1 MNTGEKTRKATFN
14 IHPEVLAAL
23 DKAMTEGVAPSKNV
37 FVERALL
44 KELKEVSRQA
54 RQTRW
59 EEGARDP
66 QLMHDIRQIETDFQA
81 ADAEN
86 AGEIV

>member
-1 MNTGEKTRKATFN
+1 MNTGEKTKKATFN
-14 IHPEVLAAL
+14 IHPDVLVAL

-54 RQTRW
+54 RKTRW
-59 EEGARDP
+59 EEGAKDKKLI
-66 QLMHDIRQIETDFQA
+66 QDIHEIESDFQS

-86 AGEIV
+86 AGRIG

>member
-1 MNTGEKTRKATFN
+1 MNTGEKTKKATFN
-14 IHPEVLAAL
+14 IHPDVLEAL
-23 DKAMTEGVAPSKNV
+23 DQAMTAGVAPSNNV

-44 KELKEVSRQA
+44 KELKEVGRQA

-59 EEGARDP
+59 EEGAKDKK
-66 QLMHDIRQIETDFQA
+66 LMQDIREIESDFQS

-86 AGEIV
+86 AGRIA